1 MEKPHTPSEFNELA
15 KKITVSAEQIVESAD
30 NHGMEKDEVLRE
42 LETEDFSSKFDSV
55 IIVLGSSADP
65 SDPALQAIAFD
76 AIRQAM
82 DGGLNASQA
91 SRAALIMAVN
101 QVYSRRDQS
110 MADLYTKEGNEI
122 TEGHANE
129 ALQTTHA
136 ERDGDEFEQ
145 GYEQGFQ
152 AGIAAAAQQHNENPA
167 AEPAAK
173 DKKSFTERVSES
185 RDQENHLAV

>member
-1 MEKPHTPSEFNELA
+1 METPHNPAELNELA

-42 LETEDFSSKFDSV
+42 LEAEDFSSKFDSV

-136 ERDGDEFEQ
+136 ERDHDGDSFEL

-152 AGIAAAAQQHNENPA
+152 AGLAAAKQHSETPL
-167 AEPAAK
+167 AEP
-173 DKKSFTERVSES
+173 DKKLSLI
-185 RDQENHLAV
+185 HI